1 MKTIGRN
8 DPCECGSGKKYKK
21 CCGNHSAVNI
31 DDLILGE
38 LEILQAQAYD
48 YIAVH
53 NSEELENDYHRYF
66 SDMAMM
72 NKDQEIYEMAFLSW
86 YGVTKKLED
95 GLSLMERFVE
105 KQGKVVGRPQTL
117 ASLEMWKAPRLAA
130 GIVTS
135 AKGSEL
141 VIQDTVE
148 GETFHVKGANSE
160 IVEGCFFIGILLQ
173 NGSTYLPFAQYFVYP
188 GIAEICRDAM
198 IEKMRKAGKDS
209 VEEYLASDYLY
220 LADHCFYLFTGKG
233 EQKVAETEAVIETEE
248 KESVGNPAYTEAVE
262 SMESFLKEQGEAS
275 TSIEKAAKLLTQYF
289 ESESP
294 KIRNPQIY
302 SASIVEVIKADTDL
316 KKDYLQKDLAEA
328 FGVSANSIS
337 RRSKEMKK
345 ILLTAV

>member
-21 CCGNHSAVNI
+21 CCGNHAAVNI
-31 DDLILGE
+31 ADLVLGE

-53 NSEELENDYHRYF
+53 NSDKLESDYQDYF
-66 SDMAMM
+66 SEM
-72 NKDQEIYEMAFLSW
+72 NVMKKDQDIFEMAFLSW
-86 YGVTKKLED
+86 YGVTEKLEK
-95 GLSLMERFVE
+95 GLTLAEQFIE
-105 KQGKVVGRPQTL
+105 KQSKFVTRPQTL
-117 ASLEMWKAPRLAA
+117 ENLEKWKTPRLAA

-141 VIQDTVE
+141 VIEDTVE

-173 NGSTYLPFAQYFVYP
+173 NGSSYLPFAQYFVYP
-188 GIAEICRDAM
+188 GIAEVCKDAM
-198 IEKMRKAGKDS
+198 VEKMRRAGKDS
-209 VEEYLASDYLY
+209 VEEYLASHYLY
-220 LADHCFYLFTGKG
+220 LADHCFYLFTGQG
-233 EQKVAETEAVIETEE
+233 QGGQEETEAAPVE
-248 KESVGNPAYTEAVE
+248 KESVDNPAYTEAVD
-262 SMESFLKEQGEAS
+262 SMKSFLNEQGES
-275 TSIEKAAKLLTQYF
+275 LTSIEKAATLLAQYF

-302 SASIVEVIKADTDL
+302 SASIVEVIKADTEL

-337 RRSKEMKK
+337 RRAKEMKK
-345 ILLTAV
+345 LLLAGAV

>member
-1 MKTIGRN
+1 MK
-8 DPCECGSGKKYKK
+8 
-21 CCGNHSAVNI
+21 
-31 DDLILGE
+31 
-38 LEILQAQAYD
+38 
-48 YIAVH
+48 
-53 NSEELENDYHRYF
+53 
-66 SDMAMM
+66 MM

-105 KQGKVVGRPQTL
+105 KQRKAVTRPQTL
-117 ASLEMWKAPRLAA
+117 ESLEKWSKPRLAA

-141 VIQDTVE
+141 IIEDTVE
-148 GETFHVKGANSE
+148 GETFDVKGANPE

-173 NGSTYLPFAQYFVYP
+173 NGTSYLPFAQYFVYP
-188 GIAEICRDAM
+188 GIAGTCKDAM
-198 IEKMRKAGKDS
+198 VEKMRNADKDS
-209 VEEYLASDYLY
+209 VEEYLTSDYLY
-220 LADHCFYLFTGKG
+220 LADHCFYLFTGSG
-233 EQKVAETEAVIETEE
+233 EAVQEKADDAASEE
-248 KESVGNPAYTEAVE
+248 KPAEGNPAYTEAVD
-262 SMESFLKEQGEAS
+262 SMRAFLMEQGEAR
-275 TSIEKAAKLLTQYF
+275 TNIEKAAKLLAQYF

-302 SASIVEVIKADTDL
+302 SASIIEVIKGDTDL

-345 ILLTAV
+345 ILLAVV